1 MFKDFKWWELFIQV
15 YQVFHKEDRTLFDNS
30 SEEANLGK
38 HSKVKKWINKKDI
51 K

>member
-1 MFKDFKWWELFIQV
+1 MGIV
-15 YQVFHKEDRTLFDNS
+15 YPGSSGVSQGTLFDNS
-30 SEEANLGK
+30 SERANLGK